1 MSICGKERAPV
12 ANPFNQFFQ
21 RLFGGGQDSQT
32 KGMPSAA
39 AKSAASTTSTMP
51 PAPGAEQSQA
61 MDVEH
66 SLPPLSVNTA
76 VVPGTPA
83 PVPGTTIKSDNSDNN
98 VTPATEKLQIW
109 KPEIPID
116 TLFFDWIMG
125 YPGEGSVAD
134 TEQKVLQALYGLLAS
149 DLNDAVVVPRMPTVI
164 PQLLASLRNKS
175 VAVHELTRL
184 IVKDVVLVG
193 EVVNAVNSALYNPA
207 DRISNLEKAVI
218 MLGEDGLRFVIAK
231 VAFRPIINLSAGPY
245 TRRAAPHVWL
255 QSEKC
260 ALACHAL
267 SDQKENNGYDAFQAF
282 LTGLMKNVGL
292 IIAFRLLDQECEQ
305 AKFRYSAGFQLAM
318 ASVAATLSYRIAQR
332 WDFPPAVIQALQ
344 QQAGGRKA
352 VEWTALGQLLH
363 DADLISKMRV
373 LVNQAQLSRND
384 QQLKSGLNP
393 AMADCFDKLNTLQAY
408 ELRNVSTNSSTPNE
422 QKHT

>member
-1 MSICGKERAPV
+1 M
-12 ANPFNQFFQ
+12 ANPFNQLFQ
-21 RLFGGGQDSQT
+21 RLFGSGKKDQASNLPPHAQQATSQEEKSSSKTSAAIAHSNDNPTIANDSQHNVD
-32 KGMPSAA
+32 M
-39 AKSAASTTSTMP
+39 AKSKAII
-51 PAPGAEQSQA
+51 PA
-61 MDVEH
+61 
-66 SLPPLSVNTA
+66 
-76 VVPGTPA
+76 
-83 PVPGTTIKSDNSDNN
+83 
-98 VTPATEKLQIW
+98 EKFYVW
-109 KPEIPID
+109 KPAVPID
-116 TLFFDWIMG
+116 SLFFDWTMG

-134 TEQKVLQALYGLLAS
+134 MEQKVLQGLYGLLAS
-149 DLNDAVVVPRMPTVI
+149 DLNEAIVVPRMPSVI

-184 IVKDVVLVG
+184 IIKDVVLVG
-193 EVVNAVNSALYNPA
+193 EVVNAVNSALYNPV
-207 DRISNLEKAVI
+207 DRISSVDKAVQV
-218 MLGEDGLRFVIAK
+218 LGEEGLRFVIAK

-245 TRRAAPHVWL
+245 TRRAAPTIWQ

-267 SDQKENNGYDAFQAF
+267 SRHHDNRDEDRHYDAFQAF

-292 IIAFRLLDQECEQ
+292 IIAFRVLDQECDQ
-305 AKFRYSAGFQLAM
+305 TKFKYSAGFQHAM

-332 WDFPPAVIQALQ
+332 WDFPPLVVEALQ

-384 QQLKSGLNP
+384 QQLKAGLSP
-393 AMADCFDKLNTLQAY
+393 AMADCFDNLNTLQAY
-408 ELRNVSTNSSTPNE
+408 ELSGITANQS
-422 QKHT
+422 

>member
-1 MSICGKERAPV
+1 M

-21 RLFGGGQDSQT
+21 RLFGTEQESKTKSPPIADSVT
-32 KGMPSAA
+32 
-39 AKSAASTTSTMP
+39 
-51 PAPGAEQSQA
+51 
-61 MDVEH
+61 
-66 SLPPLSVNTA
+66 
-76 VVPGTPA
+76 PGTIPA
-83 PVPGTTIKSDNSDNN
+83 VENVHPVVVENTLLPLAVNPT
-98 VTPATEKLQIW
+98 VTPVATPTQIVEINNATSSTEKLQIW
-109 KPEIPID
+109 KPAIPID

-149 DLNDAVVVPRMPTVI
+149 DLNDAVVVPRMPSVI

-193 EVVNAVNSALYNPA
+193 EVVNSVNSALYNPA
-207 DRISNLEKAVI
+207 DRISSLEKAVI

-245 TRRAAPHVWL
+245 TRRAAPHLWL

-267 SDQKENNGYDAFQAF
+267 SDHKENNGYDAFQAF

-305 AKFRYSAGFQLAM
+305 PKFRYSAGFQHAM

-332 WDFPPAVIQALQ
+332 WDFPPTVIQALQ

-393 AMADCFDKLNTLQAY
+393 AMADCFDNLNTLQAY
-408 ELRNVSTNSSTPNE
+408 ELRNVSTNG
-422 QKHT
+422 